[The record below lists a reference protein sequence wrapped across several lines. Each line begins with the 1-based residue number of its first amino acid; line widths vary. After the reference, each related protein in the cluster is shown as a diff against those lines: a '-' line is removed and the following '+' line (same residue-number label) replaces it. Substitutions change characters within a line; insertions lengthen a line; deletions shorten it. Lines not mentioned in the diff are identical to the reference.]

1 MENSKKITVNGQ
13 EYDLPDGV
21 RVISDDGLY
30 SVDWNLIE
38 IAKEISDS
46 KELEFFNPRHLGQYV
61 YNDDSQVFLGQ
72 GFDKES
78 MKELFTD
85 IAQNGV
91 DYPLLGYWIIRDG
104 KIKVCV
110 NDGERRW
117 RCVDRLIEK
126 NEKVWSGQYNAY
138 LPAKEVYAQILC
150 RVKVM
155 TEEEALQRACAV
167 SETSV
172 KWGEGAT
179 ARLVK
184 TLYEKGKKDE
194 EICKLL
200 NKGKLW
206 LADTYSLNELDEVC
220 FNFLLAGKCNR
231 TAALELLKI
240 KDVKIRQNWLQR
252 AWKDAVDTHDKVQTK
267 NERLLEKAERA
278 EEIADADLD
287 LAKQN
292 EESPEKV
299 AELETSASAASEKTK
314 RRKEAKAASAK
325 PTIKGPNLRRAAGGL
340 LNNALRPPKIKKK
353 LKAVEELIE
362 KNDTSLADIKTLKT
376 LAVAYQCIL
385 DGEEDITNVLKKIS
399 A

>member
-38 IAKEISDS
+38 IAKEVSGS

-61 YNDDSQVFLGQ
+61 YSDDSQVFLGQ

-78 MKELFTD
+78 MKELITD
-85 IAQNGV
+85 IIQNGL
-91 DYPLLGYWIIRDG
+91 DYPLLAYWVIRNG

-117 RCVDRLIEK
+117 RCLDRLNEK
-126 NEKVWSGQYNAY
+126 NEKVWSAQYSAF

-167 SETSV
+167 SDTSV

-184 TLYEKGKKDE
+184 TLYEKGKKDDD
-194 EICKLL
+194 ICKLL

-220 FNFLLAGKCNR
+220 FNFLLAGKINR

-252 AWKDAVDTHDKVQTK
+252 AWQDATDNHEKVQTK

-278 EEIADADLD
+278 EEVADAELE
-287 LAKQN
+287 LAKQS
-292 EESPEKV
+292 ESENV
-299 AELETSASAASEKTK
+299 AELETTATAAGEKTK
-314 RRKEAKAASAK
+314 KRKEAKAASAK

-376 LAVAYQCIL
+376 LAIAYQCIL